1 MGTGVQRSHHLS
13 GVWCWGTQAGPRM
26 PLLLCRRSARAYT
39 VQHPQRTTHGPQAQ
53 ASLQGGTSVPPKV
66 VSTASSLPLHS
77 ARLPSG
83 CGALSPVLRCM
94 SVPGGHAAVVVSV
107 ARMPREGASWGS
119 PVPVVLPHPIGGRAV
134 CPQTEHSREDLAQH
148 GWPGTVVGQVTRLC
162 QEDHVPYA
170 TAKVGCGARLGG
182 EPHRTSGWQRPL
194 LRLSPVLQGTR
205 A

>member
-1 MGTGVQRSHHLS
+1 MVLGDPGWPPDAPAALQALS
-13 GVWCWGTQAGPRM
+13 QG
-26 PLLLCRRSARAYT
+26 L
-39 VQHPQRTTHGPQAQ
+39 HGAAPTAHN
-53 ASLQGGTSVPPKV
+53 PW
-66 VSTASSLPLHS
+66 ASSPG
-77 ARLPSG
+77 LPSG
-83 CGALSPVLRCM
+83 RDFSATEGGLHCLLPASALRSAPIRMWSAEPSPPLHVCPWGPCCRRRL
-94 SVPGGHAAVVVSV
+94 SV

-170 TAKVGCGARLGG
+170 TARVGCGARLGG

-194 LRLSPVLQGTR
+194 LRLTPVLQGTR